1 MADYLVNE
9 LNYRDSAFNESIF
22 NNFYN
27 EYYEKVYNYVYFKT
41 GERDHAEDL
50 ACGIIE
56 KVLNNLHRYQT
67 SAGSLSTWIFTIA
80 RNHLIDWYRRKDRSE
95 EYFKEG
101 EETRIP
107 DRVAE
112 GPEESV
118 LRSEREETI
127 RELLQHLPETER
139 EIMLLKFWGGLKNIE
154 IADQLGL
161 NGNSVNVMVF
171 RTLKKMRKII
181 EENKIEI

>member
-1 MADYLVNE
+1 M
-9 LNYRDSAFNESIF
+9 
-22 NNFYN
+22 
-27 EYYEKVYNYVYFKT
+27 
-41 GERDHAEDL
+41 
-50 ACGIIE
+50 
-56 KVLNNLHRYQT
+56 
-67 SAGSLSTWIFTIA
+67 
-80 RNHLIDWYRRKDRSE
+80 
-95 EYFKEG
+95 
-101 EETRIP
+101 RIP

-118 LRSEREETI
+118 LRSEQEETI